1 MLTETFQVFFRNA
14 SCNDLMKVDFLV
26 QAAAKE
32 KVAVAGLEYLF
43 QEAEHLFSKFVH
55 TGALKGCTADEEHI
69 LQIPTAQILL
79 GKAHNL
85 AQSKAD
91 AASS

>member
-1 MLTETFQVFFRNA
+1 MFFRDGPR
-14 SCNDLMKVDFLV
+14 NDLLKIDFLIRPAAKKKV
-26 QAAAKE
+26 AAAS
-32 KVAVAGLEYLF
+32 LEYIL
-43 QEAEHLFSKFVH
+43 QEAKDLISELIH

-69 LQIPTAQILL
+69 LQIPGAQILL